1 MPCCGRPA
9 GHTKSFLYFWLS
21 RCLLLIKGIA
31 VIPVV
36 FLGWTLYALIV
47 APVVLLFALL
57 GGLVAFA
64 VQIFLRRGLHE
75 GRP

>member
-1 MPCCGRPA
+1 VGDRQAIPSPSYTFGYHVA
-9 GHTKSFLYFWLS
+9 
-21 RCLLLIKGIA
+21 LLLIKGIA

-47 APVVLLFALL
+47 APVVLFFALL